1 MYIFIHNM
9 SVCVNKLD
17 ICTNIGVYIKACI
30 HTYIHTYTLSH
41 FSRCRVRDSA
51 TANDT
56 YIHTYKHT
64 LHYITLHY
72 TALHCTALHYTT
84 LHYITLHYIHT
95 YMHMY
100 STNT

>member
-1 MYIFIHNM
+1 MVVDMYIFIHNM

-30 HTYIHTYTLSH
+30 HTYTHTHFRTFRVAEFETRLPLMIH
-41 FSRCRVRDSA
+41 
-51 TANDT
+51 T
-56 YIHTYKHT
+56 YIHTNI
-64 LHYITLHY
+64 HYITLH
-72 TALHCTALHYTT
+72 T
-84 LHYITLHYIHT
+84 YIHT